1 VQLRATILLLF
12 IMRIVHK
19 VHINIKIYEVHNA
32 VMKQLMS
39 VCAKWCDSDNSSVP
53 SLISNNSN
61 KTLAWLRI
69 SPSVLNLK
77 YEFIK

>member
-1 VQLRATILLLF
+1 MISLIIIYVLLF

-53 SLISNNSN
+53 VSHQQ
-61 KTLAWLRI
+61 
-69 SPSVLNLK
+69 
-77 YEFIK
+77 